1 MTEKK
6 PDLSDLKARLGL
18 TKPAAA
24 PPGASPPPGARPAPT
39 ASETTPSAV
48 SPGAF
53 AAPPGQFTPPGAP
66 RQGAAPTGPPTSNAP
81 PAQAPAPSNF
91 APPQAQPSAP
101 QPMSAPPR
109 SAGPGPGPAA
119 AKGRRADVMA
129 SAPTEIDVHEM
140 DRAPAFS
147 KAVII
152 IFALCFVGGL
162 VFGYAGSTS
171 MFQNEIDAA
180 RVSDAQGLKD
190 TFSKK
195 IAAFNEILP
204 KIMALKETS
213 VDFATAEE
221 LTKSDFMAGGSLLAN
236 NRLLIGQVAI
246 DQITSYTTDSQLL
259 GAMLLEHNRLTN
271 TVDKEELEQLKEDNK
286 ILEADFFG
294 VVFDYKHALKSGGDE
309 GYLPKEGTL
318 VISRG
323 PVEGEPGK
331 LKVEYPSSGNEGTV
345 DMVGYIPI
353 GKSQILKSGGANAN
367 TRYQWRVRQ
376 IKFQADKIAK
386 YSENVIT
393 ALDAVIA
400 E

>member
-1 MTEKK
+1 LTEKK

-81 PAQAPAPSNF
+81 PVQAAAPSNF
-91 APPQAQPSAP
+91 APPQAPQSAP
-101 QPMSAPPR
+101 QSAPPR
-109 SAGPGPGPAA
+109 SAAPGPAPKPA
-119 AKGRRADVMA
+119 SQGRRADVMA
-129 SAPTEIDVHEM
+129 SAPTEIDIHEM

-152 IFALCFVGGL
+152 IFALCFIGGL
-162 VFGYAGSTS
+162 VFGYAASTS
-171 MFQNEIDAA
+171 MFQNEINSA
-180 RVSDAQGLKD
+180 RVSDATGLKE

-195 IAAFNEILP
+195 IAAFNEALP
-204 KIMALKETS
+204 KIMALNDTT
-213 VDFATAEE
+213 VDFAAAEA
-221 LTKSDFMAGGSLLAN
+221 LTKSDFVVGGNLLAN
-236 NRLLIGQVAI
+236 NRILIGQVAI

-294 VVFDYKHALKSGGDE
+294 VIFDYKHALKSGGDE

-331 LKVEYPSSGNEGTV
+331 LKVEYPGSGNEGTV

-353 GKSQILKSGGANAN
+353 GKSQILKSGGANAT

-376 IKFQADKIAK
+376 IKFQADKISK